1 MRWTKCVRFAAIVAT
16 ATSLAGSAFA
26 ASLNDEFS
34 DCVEKFA
41 NDRQSASVILECTA
55 RGGKL
60 SNCKVTV
67 GPSPANGF
75 DKAALCVANLLPIGS
90 RTGTVK
96 VPIRFQGAS

>member
-34 DCVEKFA
+34 GCVEKFA

-55 RGGKL
+55 QNGKL
-60 SNCKVTV
+60 LGCKVTV
-67 GPSPANGF
+67 GPLPANGF
-75 DKAALCVANLLPIGS
+75 DKAALCVANILPVGS
-90 RTGTVK
+90 RTGLVK